1 MTEGIKIALSTGG
14 FTVGGILITNLFNH
28 FGPTRLNKKEKTKSI
43 NEERYNKVFSP
54 IQRIIYF
61 STDEKY
67 SMAKIKTIIHDN
79 FNLVTDNLK
88 KEFSK
93 CIEDE
98 TLTSE
103 FTKDINIG
111 CKYLENQLGY
121 INSGLTAEE
130 KKAYK
135 NVVDELTLKKHFVLE
150 IIASTIAVVTSIF
163 SYFISEKSEFLLQ
176 YLSQEQID
184 NIESF
189 VTIILAMAMGFIVA
203 KVLQLL
209 KRK

>member
-1 MTEGIKIALSTGG
+1 MTEGIKIALATGG

-93 CIEDE
+93 CINNE

-103 FTKDINIG
+103 FIQDINIG

-121 INSGLTAEE
+121 INSGLSKEE

-135 NVVDELTLKKHFVLE
+135 SFIDELASKKHFVLE
-150 IIASTIAVVTSIF
+150 TLATTIATVTSIF
-163 SYFISEKSEFLLQ
+163 SCLISDKQEFLLQ
-176 YLSQEQID
+176 YLSQDQID
-184 NIESF
+184 NIKYV

-203 KVLQLL
+203 KALPLL

>member
-1 MTEGIKIALSTGG
+1 MTEGIKIALATGG

-28 FGPTRLNKKEKTKSI
+28 FGPTRLSKKEKTKSI

-61 STDEKY
+61 STDGKY

-93 CIEDE
+93 CINDE

-103 FTKDINIG
+103 FIQDINIG

-135 NVVDELTLKKHFVLE
+135 NVVKELAFKKFSVLE
-150 IIASTIAVVTSIF
+150 GIISTIATVSTILT
-163 SYFISEKSEFLLQ
+163 YFVSEKSEFLFQ

-184 NIESF
+184 NIENF
-189 VTIILAMAMGFIVA
+189 VTIILAMAMGFVVA
-203 KVLQLL
+203 KILPLL